1 VPRLSAVGISG
12 LQAGEDVNMQ
22 VAILHGNTG
31 INLVS
36 ADSVGVVAALGET
49 AMDGTGAKIGDIWTG
64 AEFVPPAA
72 PVREW
77 GTALDFMKAFT
88 LAEEASIRAAAKND
102 LTLEVFLAR
111 LSAAPYVRS
120 DDQLTIQG
128 MEYLVMQGLI
138 TEARKDEILGA

>member
-1 VPRLSAVGISG
+1 
-12 LQAGEDVNMQ
+12 MQ
-22 VAILHGNTG
+22 VAILHGNTV

-36 ADSVGVVAALGET
+36 ADSVVAVVALGES
-49 AMDGTGAKIGDIWTG
+49 AMDGTGAKIGDTWTG

-77 GTALDFMKAFT
+77 ATALDFMKAFT
-88 LAEEASIRAAAKND
+88 LAEEASIRAAAKTD
-102 LTLEVFLAR
+102 PTLEVFLAR
-111 LSAAPYVRS
+111 LAAAPYVRS
-120 DDQLTIQG
+120 DDSLTIQG

>member
-1 VPRLSAVGISG
+1 
-12 LQAGEDVNMQ
+12 MQ
-22 VAILHGNTG
+22 VAILHGNTV

-64 AEFVPPAA
+64 A
-72 PVREW
+72 
-77 GTALDFMKAFT
+77 FT

-102 LTLEVFLAR
+102 PTLEVFLAR